1 MKILKQLIQL
11 HKIFLMTAVLS
22 TFLSVIAEEEQSAMQ
37 NELNEISDY
46 LSENLFPLVKQR
58 GTFAV

>member
-1 MKILKQLIQL
+1 
-11 HKIFLMTAVLS
+11 MTAVLS

-46 LSENLFPLVKQR
+46 LSENLFPLVKQP